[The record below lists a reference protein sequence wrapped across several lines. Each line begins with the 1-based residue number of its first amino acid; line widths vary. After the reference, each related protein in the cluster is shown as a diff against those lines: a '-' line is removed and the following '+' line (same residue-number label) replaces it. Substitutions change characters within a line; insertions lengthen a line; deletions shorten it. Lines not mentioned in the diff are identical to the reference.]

1 MPRVAQRAF
10 KLRLTLSG
18 QILLTLALAG
28 FFVFGG
34 LGEARAEGLD
44 EKDFAIWRFDEQSGG
59 IVHDFSGQGNDLS
72 WEHNPWAGGR
82 IIPERVPGKF
92 DLAAGFSQKEEF
104 FRKDFSPAI
113 SFSEGLAIGLWLKTD
128 LNSSDESVILWLGN
142 TINPAGD
149 PADYLNLSV
158 KYGRIKLKISEQ
170 SRADNEGNPAEAG
183 LESGAIVNDD
193 SWHFVTIK
201 LDNAGTMA
209 LYIDGQ
215 KEAEGEISL
224 PVPDMERLEIG
235 RRTGY
240 YLPYANNFKG
250 AVDDF
255 FIRKEAAADEEI
267 ARIYYSGQ
275 PYKGEINDPNIFP
288 PGLKVIYHLDGSGT
302 IAADSS
308 ENGYDLQWNS
318 NPWGG
323 GEAEPRWTSG
333 KYGQAINFRGVDDNF
348 SKSFAEPLGF
358 PDGISFGA
366 WVKTGGS
373 SEKPSNIFYLR
384 KYFSSYEGSD
394 NIILSEQGGRPR
406 LELNLAD
413 GCDST
418 TGNPFCH
425 NRHFSLFPERFIN
438 DNSWHFI
445 SAAFDSRPNHHFIR
459 LYVDG
464 QSEAE
469 LFFPDILPEF
479 DSLVLGFREDYY
491 CGSQC
496 NFSGDI
502 DDFFVMS
509 SVLTAEEMSQTYA
522 SNQPFSWPLEEPA
535 LDPVIIVPGIMG
547 SYLVRENTYEE
558 IWPRISTMLIDPW
571 DGYLNE
577 LAMGT
582 DGMPN
587 PESGNLQPVDIF
599 RNLYG
604 EDFFAGLISELTAS
618 GYEEG
623 VNLFVFSYDWR
634 LDLNIIAGDDSRL
647 PRTETLKE
655 KVESVI
661 SQTGA
666 EKVDIVAHSMGGLIT
681 KLYMQEYG
689 GDKVNK
695 FVDIATPHLGAPET
709 MKTLMYGD
717 NLDIKAFGSYIL
729 NSNTIYN
736 ISQNLPSIYQLLP
749 SQNYFDDSDP
759 NYAYYIYDMF
769 DFDNNGVKGRLDYGQ
784 SIEFQANSGR
794 NINLLALNNQLH
806 QEIDGFNSESFGIK
820 TYNIVG
826 CGQPTIGQIYILNK
840 EKSGGYEYGLKYVNG
855 DGTVPLRSAEYLS
868 ATDVYYNTG
877 AAHAFLPSFG
887 GVRQLV
893 SSILHGEEGSFSF
906 SQHANIRTDASSC
919 ALNGTQISFHSP
931 IDLHVYDDNDN
942 HVGSN
947 ENGDIEINITGAAY
961 DEIEGNK
968 FVFLPAGKAY
978 RIIGEAEEAG
988 SFNARVEKVQA
999 GNYTETVY
1007 YNEIPLNSALV
1018 ETRISINDSGIANNL
1033 ELDEEGDGI
1042 YETIINPD
1050 SILNEEERADL
1061 ARPVTNISP
1070 AGTVGKDGYFISEVQ
1085 IELAAEDDNSGVL
1098 KTEYSLD
1105 DSQNWIEYQ
1114 EQFLL
1119 AEDGEY
1125 KIIYYSIDRAGNR
1138 EEEKN
1143 EVIKIDKTKPEVL
1156 LSIPGEISHDQ
1167 KLNISYNASDNYSG
1181 IASGTIAVYLD
1192 DKLLTANTI
1201 DLFYHKTGEH
1211 ALKIIAEDMAGNTGS
1226 STVKFKITVTPDS
1239 VISDI
1244 QRLYDLRWINDR
1256 TISKILIR
1264 EIEDIKWYLNRLNE
1278 AKDRIIKN
1286 IARIE
1291 ASNQSAKMKTK
1302 LIQRYN
1308 EELER
1313 LDRENDKKLNF
1324 VYDRIERSLGKYL
1337 KRNLINHEAYDIIKD
1352 NINYL
1357 RGNL

>member
-1 MPRVAQRAF
+1 MQRAF
-10 KLRLTLSG
+10 KIRLTLSG
-18 QILLTLALAG
+18 QILLTLAIAG

-34 LGEARAEGLD
+34 VFGARPVLADSAPDNLWHFNECSGASTAPFLGSENLNLGESVWSVGKWNCSMELLWSYAPLNVNFNDPLLAGDLTVSAWFRFPYENSRLSFRLVGADGKAAKLSIDQYYTDAENLTGSFLRLPPVWTADNDWHQAVFSVNSSEGRWRIYLD
-44 EKDFAIWRFDEQSGG
+44 GSEAISSSLEDYDFSQFSRLEIGTNNNYTLVDEVAVWRRTLSGAEINETYVLNRETPPAAPIIPAAEKEMIHLWQFDEGEGSA
-59 IVHDFSGQGNDLS
+59 IHD
-72 WEHNPWAGGR
+72 
-82 IIPERVPGKF
+82 
-92 DLAAGFSQKEEF
+92 AAGNADLPQN
-104 FRKDFSPAI
+104 AA
-113 SFSEGLAIGLWLKTD
+113 FSEGKWGSGLLQSWPADQRIDANFNEPINARD
-128 LNSSDESVILWLGN
+128 LSLELWFKNSSH
-142 TINPAGD
+142 P
-149 PADYLNLSV
+149 
-158 KYGRIKLKISEQ
+158 
-170 SRADNEGNPAEAG
+170 NEGRG
-183 LESGAIVNDD
+183 SIYLSGSVGNFGIRPSPSALTVYTPYGNKYFGARPELADD
-193 SWHFVTIK
+193 NWHYF
-201 LDNAGTMA
+201 A
-209 LYIDGQ
+209 LVFNSHDYRYDFYIDGQ
-215 KEAEGEISL
+215 NIHSEESL
-224 PVPDMERLEIG
+224 PLANPAFNQIHIRGDN
-235 RRTGY
+235 Y
-240 YLPYANNFKG
+240 PYSIDELAVFQG
-250 AVDDF
+250 ALSSD
-255 FIRKEAAADEEI
+255 EI
-267 ARIYYSGQ
+267 AQHYASGQ
-275 PYKGEINDPNIFP
+275 PRK
-288 PGLKVIYHLDGSGT
+288 
-302 IAADSS
+302 
-308 ENGYDLQWNS
+308 
-318 NPWGG
+318 
-323 GEAEPRWTSG
+323 
-333 KYGQAINFRGVDDNF
+333 
-348 SKSFAEPLGF
+348 KS
-358 PDGISFGA
+358 
-366 WVKTGGS
+366 
-373 SEKPSNIFYLR
+373 
-384 KYFSSYEGSD
+384 
-394 NIILSEQGGRPR
+394 
-406 LELNLAD
+406 
-413 GCDST
+413 
-418 TGNPFCH
+418 
-425 NRHFSLFPERFIN
+425 
-438 DNSWHFI
+438 
-445 SAAFDSRPNHHFIR
+445 
-459 LYVDG
+459 
-464 QSEAE
+464 
-469 LFFPDILPEF
+469 
-479 DSLVLGFREDYY
+479 
-491 CGSQC
+491 
-496 NFSGDI
+496 
-502 DDFFVMS
+502 
-509 SVLTAEEMSQTYA
+509 
-522 SNQPFSWPLEEPA
+522 A

-577 LAMGT
+577 LAMGM

-587 PESGNLQPVDIF
+587 PESGNLQPADIF

-604 EDFFAGLISELTAS
+604 EDFFAGLINELTAS

-623 VNLFVFSYDWR
+623 VNLFVFPYDWR

-655 KVESVI
+655 KVEAVI

-666 EKVDIVAHSMGGLIT
+666 EKVDIVAHSMGGLIA
-681 KLYMQEYG
+681 KLYMQKYG

-717 NLDIKAFGSYIL
+717 NLDIWFL
-729 NSNTIYN
+729 NSNKIYN

-769 DFDNNGVKGRLDYGQ
+769 DSDNNGVKGRLDYGQ

-794 NINLLALNNQLH
+794 NINLLALDDQLH
-806 QEIDGFNSESFGIK
+806 QEIDSFNSESLGIK
-820 TYNIVG
+820 TYNMVG
-826 CGQPTIGQIYILNK
+826 CGRPTIGQIYILNK

-868 ATDVYYNTG
+868 ATNVYYNTG
-877 AAHAFLPSFG
+877 AAHAGLPSFG
-887 GVRQLV
+887 GVKQLV
-893 SSILHGEEGSFSF
+893 TSILHGEEDNFEF
-906 SQHANIRTDASSC
+906 SQHANIRTDASNC

-947 ENGDIEINITGAAY
+947 ESGDIEINITGAAY

-978 RIIGEAEEAG
+978 RIIGEAEEVG

-1050 SILNEEERADL
+1050 SILNEEERVDL
-1061 ARPVTNISP
+1061 VRPVTNISP

-1167 KLNISYNASDNYSG
+1167 KLNILYNASDNYSG
-1181 IASGTIAVYLD
+1181 IASDTIAVYLD
-1192 DKLLTANTI
+1192 DKLLTANAI
-1201 DLFYHKTGEH
+1201 DLFYQKTGEH
-1211 ALKIIAEDMAGNTGS
+1211 ALKITAEDMAGNIGS
-1226 STVKFKITVTPDS
+1226 STVKFKIIATPDS

-1244 QRLYDLRWINDR
+1244 QRLYDLRWITDR

-1264 EIEDIKWYLNRLNE
+1264 EIEDIKWHLNRLNE

-1308 EELER
+1308 EELLR
-1313 LDRENDKKLNF
+1313 LDRENNKKLNF

-1337 KRNLINHEAYDIIKD
+1337 KRNLINREAYDIIKD
-1352 NINYL
+1352 NVNYL
-1357 RGNL
+1357 RDNL